1 MGIQTMIFK
10 SQNILDIE
18 VNLFADENDND
29 DTGSVNVSQ
38 RLDENANL
46 CFKIFNA
53 VKRLQEDLDKLKQQ
67 QQNDDTEE
75 EEGLVNLVRRTQFD
89 NIKTAYIDAYWKYNA
104 VVRRY
109 EDEIKDKS
117 LVVSSTEDLTT
128 LPPPCGDDDNT
139 SDLMLPDQDN
149 LNHLQTFATVDETRG
164 TLDAVVDRHQELVS
178 VEQSLLEMRDL
189 FVLFSTLVMDHGS
202 ILNLAEGYVQVA
214 SEHVAKA
221 AEDIKQAR
229 KFYTRSNNYKWL
241 CFSMTH
247 CLSVVLVILIMIAV
261 CMAVKIFLL

>member
-1 MGIQTMIFK
+1 MVKDRLNELLEKSEFK
-10 SQNILDIE
+10 DLEDTSVQEHDRKILHNQKQILQDLKQFSEISRWIDDLQQNILDIE
-18 VNLFADENDND
+18 VNLFADENDNG

-117 LVVSSTEDLTT
+117 LVATNCAPKRDSSPRRTEFPGICQPAGSGQVRQHIGPRRLEG
-128 LPPPCGDDDNT
+128 PPRG
-139 SDLMLPDQDN
+139 QDPR
-149 LNHLQTFATVDETRG
+149 AG
-164 TLDAVVDRHQELVS
+164 SSSKPARH
-178 VEQSLLEMRDL
+178 
-189 FVLFSTLVMDHGS
+189 
-202 ILNLAEGYVQVA
+202 
-214 SEHVAKA
+214 
-221 AEDIKQAR
+221 
-229 KFYTRSNNYKWL
+229 SNR
-241 CFSMTH
+241 H
-247 CLSVVLVILIMIAV
+247 RIGV
-261 CMAVKIFLL
+261 